1 MAKIE
6 KVIGMKH
13 QINQNK
19 SKRRRRKFSGEF
31 KAKVALEALK
41 ALETINQLA
50 TRFEVHPHQV
60 MQWKQHLLRQA
71 AAAFEGKS
79 PARPEP
85 TLEPELFEQI
95 GRLKMEMEWL
105 KKAWSN

>member
-1 MAKIE
+1 
-6 KVIGMKH
+6 MKH

-50 TRFEVHPHQV
+50 ARFEVHPHQV
-60 MQWKQHLLRQA
+60 MQWKQQLLRQA
-71 AAAFEGKS
+71 ATAFEGKS
-79 PARPEP
+79 SAGAQP
-85 TLEPELFEQI
+85 TLEPELYEQI
-95 GRLKMEMEWL
+95 GRLKMELEWL
-105 KKAWSN
+105 KKKFATIDP